1 MHLLLLLYLLYP
13 HNTPFVHTVVAKRA
27 KCDSVLLR
35 YPFHSHRD
43 DGVRTNAIA
52 FKPTPTLPTS
62 ETSRQSKG
70 SGVSLSNRPIPA
82 DTRVVSVSVCLSACH
97 SACHSVCLSA
107 SLSLSVSLSLS
118 LPVCL
123 CLSVCLFSDPPS
135 LSIADTFL
143 ILIDILLLIVCLEG
157 WMQ

>member
-1 MHLLLLLYLLYP
+1 MHLLLLLYLFYP
-13 HNTPFVHTVVAKRA
+13 HDTRFVHTVVAERA
-27 KCDSVLLR
+27 KCESVLFR

-62 ETSRQSKG
+62 ETSR
-70 SGVSLSNRPIPA
+70 LSNRPSPA

-97 SACHSVCLSA
+97 SACHSVCLSVCV
-107 SLSLSVSLSLS
+107 SVSVSLCLSLCLSLS
-118 LPVCL
+118 
-123 CLSVCLFSDPPS
+123 SDPPS

-143 ILIDILLLIVCLEG
+143 TLIDILLLIVCLEG

>member
-1 MHLLLLLYLLYP
+1 MHLLLLYLFYP
-13 HNTPFVHTVVAKRA
+13 HDTRFVHTVVAERA
-27 KCDSVLLR
+27 KCESVLLR

-62 ETSRQSKG
+62 ETNRQSKG
-70 SGVSLSNRPIPA
+70 SGVSLSNRPSPA
-82 DTRVVSVSVCLSACH
+82 DTRVVSVSVFLSACH
-97 SACHSVCLSA
+97 SACHSVCLSVC
-107 SLSLSVSLSLS
+107 LRLCLRLSLSLS
-118 LPVCL
+118 L
-123 CLSVCLFSDPPS
+123 SSDPPS

-143 ILIDILLLIVCLEG
+143 TIVDILLLIVCLEG